1 MVKFREILLYL
12 LSSIYIIPA
21 EMVEGSHW
29 EASGFSLNLISKFKS
44 HWHWSF
50 RLNMAEGGLSYCLL
64 SKRSCDHWP
73 VTHVAVNIKERWD
86 PDSYPKWYWELTHN
100 PDDPSKRLWEP
111 TPLKTCWTDSSS
123 LSVCTTTTHTWK
135 QRCKFAETSLHLW
148 SKIRR
153 KVPFNRWCQWAFV
166 FDLPFNLIRSI

>member
-1 MVKFREILLYL
+1 
-12 LSSIYIIPA
+12 
-21 EMVEGSHW
+21 MVEGSYW
-29 EASGFSLNLISKFKS
+29 EASVFSSNLISKFKS
-44 HWHWSF
+44 HWHWSI
-50 RLNMAEGGLSYCLL
+50 RLIMAEGGLSYCLL

-86 PDSYPKWYWELTHN
+86 PDSYPIWYWEHTTLMTQDFENLPHA
-100 PDDPSKRLWEP
+100 
-111 TPLKTCWTDSSS
+111 LKTYCWTDSSS

-148 SKIRR
+148 SKIRG

-166 FDLPFNLIRSI
+166 FDLLFNLIRSI